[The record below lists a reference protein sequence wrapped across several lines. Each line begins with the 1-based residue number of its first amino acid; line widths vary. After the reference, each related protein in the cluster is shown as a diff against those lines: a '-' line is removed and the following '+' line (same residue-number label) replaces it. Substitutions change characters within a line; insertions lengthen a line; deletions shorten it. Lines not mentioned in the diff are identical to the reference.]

1 VYLARD
7 VEIILLISL
16 QIEREM
22 GSGGFILTYA
32 AAGIFGNVL
41 GGNFALVGA
50 PSVGA
55 SGAIFGTLAVS
66 PSVVSVRAAPTFPVG
81 HMGGLVCPL
90 EISPQSRQKGALS
103 VLSLQRVTFNSISFL
118 FPSSLP

>member
-1 VYLARD
+1 MT
-7 VEIILLISL
+7 

-22 GSGGFILTYA
+22 GSIGFLITYM

-55 SGAIFGTLAVS
+55 SGAIFGTIAVCAPYCLTCNRPSPNTNLGDLGRPIRALA
-66 PSVVSVRAAPTFPVG
+66 TD
-81 HMGGLVCPL
+81 
-90 EISPQSRQKGALS
+90 
-103 VLSLQRVTFNSISFL
+103 
-118 FPSSLP
+118 

>member
-1 VYLARD
+1 MARE
-7 VEIILLISL
+7 VENILLIGL

-22 GSGGFILTYA
+22 GSGGFILTYV

-66 PSVVSVRAAPTFPVG
+66 SSVASMRAAHTFLVG

-90 EISPQSRQKGALS
+90 EISS
-103 VLSLQRVTFNSISFL
+103 
-118 FPSSLP
+118 

>member
-1 VYLARD
+1 MAHD
-7 VEIILLISL
+7 VEINPLISL

-41 GGNFALVGA
+41 GGNFALVGS

-55 SGAIFGTLAVS
+55 SGAIFGTIAVS
-66 PSVVSVRAAPTFPVG
+66 PSVASMRAVQTFPVG

-90 EISPQSRQKGALS
+90 EISP
-103 VLSLQRVTFNSISFL
+103 
-118 FPSSLP
+118 